1 MAGSMQVRQLADQI
15 GFGKVFRIHTRHVDL
30 LRDPCEAGWPGTG
43 LMLRLVPPDWGSNAG
58 ATPPPVTSRCSNAAL
73 RHLPDGHRHGSP
85 IWSGPTLAARASS
98 SLTFAT
104 WRHFCDR

>member
-43 LMLRLVPPDWGSNAG
+43 LMLRLVPPIGQQRGGNTAAG
-58 ATPPPVTSRCSNAAL
+58 HIAVLER
-73 RHLPDGHRHGSP
+73 
-85 IWSGPTLAARASS
+85 RAQAS
-98 SLTFAT
+98 A
-104 WRHFCDR
+104 

>member
-1 MAGSMQVRQLADQI
+1 MQVRQLADQI

-58 ATPPPVTSRCSNAAL
+58 GNTAA
-73 RHLPDGHRHGSP
+73 GHVAVLER
-85 IWSGPTLAARASS
+85 RAQAS
-98 SLTFAT
+98 A
-104 WRHFCDR
+104 